1 VHVGLGF
8 AFGFVLERAGFGSA
22 KKLTSQFYLNDM
34 SVLKVMFTAIVTC
47 MVLITATTAVGAVDF
62 EKLWVNPTFLA
73 SGIVGGLIFGAG
85 FALGGYCPG
94 TALVAIATLKLDALA
109 FVAGVLGGIFTF
121 GYSLPLVDHFFNDV
135 TNYGRFTLGEW
146 LGLPM
151 PVVAALAL
159 GMALCFFVAA
169 EAVERWMARVKGH
182 KLERKRSLWPRLM
195 AASLGALSL
204 VTLLLWNPLQSTRTR
219 SRQATVER
227 NIFSRS
233 VAVEAVELADLM
245 RDRTL
250 ATAVFDLR
258 PESEFNRFHLLD
270 AEPLANRELGK
281 IVSVPEKTIKIIITA
296 TEDEAKAA
304 YRRLAMSGV
313 QNLYWLQDGMTA
325 WQQMLER
332 TPIVPAKHDARV
344 ASNYVHKVKRPGG
357 GAAKSGGCGG

>member
-1 VHVGLGF
+1 
-8 AFGFVLERAGFGSA
+8 
-22 KKLTSQFYLNDM
+22 
-34 SVLKVMFTAIVTC
+34 
-47 MVLITATTAVGAVDF
+47 
-62 EKLWVNPTFLA
+62 
-73 SGIVGGLIFGAG
+73 
-85 FALGGYCPG
+85 
-94 TALVAIATLKLDALA
+94 
-109 FVAGVLGGIFTF
+109 
-121 GYSLPLVDHFFNDV
+121 
-135 TNYGRFTLGEW
+135 
-146 LGLPM
+146 
-151 PVVAALAL
+151 
-159 GMALCFFVAA
+159 
-169 EAVERWMARVKGH
+169 
-182 KLERKRSLWPRLM
+182 
-195 AASLGALSL
+195 
-204 VTLLLWNPLQSTRTR
+204 
-219 SRQATVER
+219 VER

-245 RDRTL
+245 RDRSL

-258 PESEFNRFHLLD
+258 PESEFNHFHLLD

-332 TPIVPAKHDARV
+332 SPNASPKHEERV